1 MGVLILNVLNPAGAA
16 GGEHGQLCSGL
27 ELFHELGRFLHDGE
41 VGGQGGVEHIVSA
54 EHLECGDD
62 LAHDRNVSGDAE
74 LLTYADADRGSDL
87 NCDLLGGVE
96 NGLPHFADLVFDYY
110 GAGGTY
116 RGALAAAHALGIGEL
131 VVKAAGD
138 IGLNA
143 AVSKIYRMDVL
154 YLGAHPD
161 ALAAENA
168 LGGIADDCG
177 RGVVNGQL
185 AVIVCEADIGDIVA
199 LCVFLKLA
207 LT

>member
-54 EHLECGDD
+54 EQLERGDD
-62 LAHDRNVSGDAE
+62 LAHDGNVSGDAE
-74 LLTYADADRGSDL
+74 FLTYADAHGGSDL
-87 NCDLLGGVE
+87 NCNLLGGVE
-96 NGLPHFADLVFDYY
+96 DGFPHLADLVLDDDSTG
-110 GAGGTY
+110 GAD